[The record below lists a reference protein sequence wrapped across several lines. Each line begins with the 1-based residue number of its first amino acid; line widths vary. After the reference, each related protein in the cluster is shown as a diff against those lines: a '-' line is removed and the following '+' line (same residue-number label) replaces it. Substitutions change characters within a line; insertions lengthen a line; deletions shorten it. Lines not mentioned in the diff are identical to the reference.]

1 MPTKVPA
8 ANAAGSAARR
18 GDERMNMHTAPAS
31 VTINGVNVNADP
43 SQRPVLVDGADTIVK
58 LFQAR
63 CKALGA
69 RTAHREKDF
78 GIWKAYSWAD
88 YWDYARKIGM
98 GLRHLG
104 LKRGE
109 VVSILSEDRKEWA
122 YFDMGIQSVGGIA
135 SGVYTTD
142 SAAQLAY
149 LINDSDSRF
158 LIVENEEQLD
168 KFLEIEGQVP
178 GLAKVIILEDEGL
191 HALDHERCLF
201 IDDLYA
207 LGEKAQA
214 AEPKAFEEEIA
225 KSRAEDTA
233 LLIYTS
239 GTTGMPKGAMLSNEN
254 IMMAITAGAHGLP
267 AMESDEQLC
276 FLPLCHILE
285 RDVSIYFPLAAKCT
299 VNFAESPETIFA
311 NLQEVSPMTFTA
323 VPRVWEKIYS
333 RVLIMVQEATWI
345 GRLAFGAAIKA
356 GQARTKAIMEKGSV
370 PAGTA
375 LNYWVWDHLVLKNL
389 RRMLG
394 FDRMRRGGTGA
405 APISP
410 ELLKWY
416 WSIGV
421 PLVEG
426 YGMTETAGIATINT
440 PTENRVGTIGKVIPG
455 VEARI
460 AENGEIQT
468 KGLNNFQGYWRNNE
482 KTAETF
488 TSDGWLKT
496 GDVGRIDGD
505 GYVTITGRLKDIIIT
520 AGGKN
525 ITPAEIESRL
535 KFSHY
540 ISDAV
545 IIGDKRKYLSCLI
558 MIDQENV
565 EKFAQDRKVP
575 FSDFASLCRAPEVL
589 ELIQA
594 EVDQVN
600 KEFAR
605 VEQIKD
611 FRLIDVLLTAE
622 DEELT
627 ATMKLKRA
635 TVEKRH
641 KALIDDMYRS

>member
-1 MPTKVPA
+1 
-8 ANAAGSAARR
+8 
-18 GDERMNMHTAPAS
+18 MNMQSRSAS
-31 VTINGVNVNADP
+31 VSINGVTFNADP
-43 SQRPVLVDGADTIVK
+43 AARPVLVDGQDTIVK
-58 LFQAR
+58 LFAQR
-63 CKALGA
+63 CASLGA

-78 GIWKAYSWAD
+78 GIWKSYSWSD
-88 YWDYARKIGM
+88 YWTHAAWVGM
-98 GLRHLG
+98 GLRALG
-104 LKRGE
+104 LQRGQ

-122 YFDMGIQSVGGIA
+122 YFDLGIQAVGGIA

-149 LINDSDSRF
+149 LLTDSQSRF

-168 KFLEIEGQVP
+168 KYLEIADSTPDVQ
-178 GLAKVIILEDEGL
+178 KVIVLEDEGL
-191 HALDHERCLF
+191 HALSDPRVMFLA
-201 IDDLYA
+201 DLYA
-207 LGEKAQA
+207 LGKQA
-214 AEPKAFEEEIA
+214 HEAAPETFGDEIA
-225 KSRAEDTA
+225 KSQPGDTA

-254 IMMAITAGAHGLP
+254 IMAAITAGAHGLP
-267 AMESDEQLC
+267 AQDSDEQLC

-299 VNFAESPETIFA
+299 VNFAESPETVFS

-333 RVLIMVQEATWI
+333 RVLIMAQEATWL
-345 GRLAFGAAIKA
+345 GRVSFSQAVKA
-356 GQARTKAIMEKGSV
+356 GRKRADALASTGRV
-370 PAGTA
+370 PMLTA
-375 LNYWVWDHLVLKNL
+375 LNYALWDMLVLRNL

-426 YGMTETAGIATINT
+426 YGMTETSGIATINT
-440 PTENRVGTIGKVIPG
+440 PDDNRTGTIGRPVPG
-455 VEARI
+455 VSVRI
-460 AENGEIQT
+460 ADDGEIQT

-482 KTAETF
+482 KSAESYTA
-488 TSDGWLKT
+488 DGWLRT
-496 GDVGRIDGD
+496 GDVGRIDED

-545 IIGDKRKYLSCLI
+545 IIGDRRKYLTALV

-565 EKFAQDRKVP
+565 EKYAQDNKVP
-575 FSDFASLCRAPEVL
+575 FSDFASLCRAQAVQD
-589 ELIQA
+589 LIRA
-594 EVDQVN
+594 EVEQVN
-600 KEFAR
+600 REFAR

-627 ATMKLKRA
+627 ATMKLRRSF
-635 TVEKRH
+635 VEKRH
-641 KALIDDMYRS
+641 KALIDDMY

>member
-1 MPTKVPA
+1 MQ
-8 ANAAGSAARR
+8 SRS
-18 GDERMNMHTAPAS
+18 AS
-31 VTINGVNVNADP
+31 VSINGVTFNADP
-43 SQRPVLVDGADTIVK
+43 AARPVLVDGQDTIVK
-58 LFQAR
+58 LFAQR
-63 CKALGA
+63 CASLGA

-78 GIWKAYSWAD
+78 GIWKSYSWSD
-88 YWDYARKIGM
+88 YWTHAAWVGM
-98 GLRHLG
+98 GLRALG
-104 LKRGE
+104 LQRGQ

-122 YFDMGIQSVGGIA
+122 YFDLGIQAVGGIA

-149 LINDSDSRF
+149 LLTDSQSRF

-168 KFLEIEGQVP
+168 KYLEIADSTPDVQ
-178 GLAKVIILEDEGL
+178 KVIVLEDEGL
-191 HALDHERCLF
+191 HALSDPRVMFL
-201 IDDLYA
+201 DDLYA
-207 LGEKAQA
+207 LGKQA
-214 AEPKAFEEEIA
+214 HEAAPETFGDEIA
-225 KSRAEDTA
+225 KSQPGDTA

-254 IMMAITAGAHGLP
+254 IMAAITAGAHGLP
-267 AMESDEQLC
+267 AQESDEQLC

-299 VNFAESPETIFA
+299 VNFAESPETVFS

-333 RVLIMVQEATWI
+333 RVLIMAQEATWL
-345 GRLAFGAAIKA
+345 GRVSFSQALKA
-356 GQARTKAIMEKGSV
+356 GRKRADALATTGRV
-370 PAGTA
+370 PVLTA
-375 LNYWVWDHLVLKNL
+375 LNYALWDMLVLRNL

-426 YGMTETAGIATINT
+426 YGMTETSGIATINT
-440 PTENRVGTIGKVIPG
+440 PDDNRTGTIGRPVPG
-455 VEARI
+455 VSVRI
-460 AENGEIQT
+460 ADDGEIQT

-482 KTAETF
+482 KSAESYTA
-488 TSDGWLKT
+488 DGWLRT
-496 GDVGRIDGD
+496 GDVGRIDED

-545 IIGDKRKYLSCLI
+545 IIGDRRKYLTALV

-565 EKFAQDRKVP
+565 EKYAQDNKVP
-575 FSDFASLCRAPEVL
+575 FSDFASLCRAQAVQD
-589 ELIQA
+589 LIRA
-594 EVDQVN
+594 EVEQVN
-600 KEFAR
+600 REFAR

-627 ATMKLKRA
+627 ATMKLRRSF
-635 TVEKRH
+635 VEKRH
-641 KALIDDMYRS
+641 KALIDDMY